1 MASTICA
8 CSSRTICAFW
18 DSFGEAS
25 RMKVSER
32 WLREWVDPALATAEL
47 VAQLTMAGL
56 EVDSVEPA
64 APDFQKVV
72 VGRVVGLIPHPDADR
87 LRVATVDVGSA
98 EPLQIVCGAPNVSIG
113 LCAPTALI
121 GAVLPGDFKIKPA
134 KLRGVDSQGMLCSAK
149 ELGLADSADGL
160 LPLPD
165 SRPGRDVRELL
176 ALDDALLEIELTPNR
191 GDCLGMEGIAR
202 EVAALN
208 RHEFRPLPVEAVE
221 PAEDANFPV
230 VLLDP
235 AVCPRYVGRVIRGVD
250 PAAETPLWMKERLRR
265 AGIRS
270 LGPLVDV
277 TNYVMLELGQPMHAF
292 DLDRLTGGIEVRR
305 ARPGDRLELLNGV
318 VVEPDAE
325 TLLIADRAG
334 PLALAG
340 IMGGEISS
348 CTDATRDVFLESA
361 FFAPAGIAGRARRY
375 GLQTDSSYRFERGVD
390 SRLQRRAAERATRL
404 LIDIAGGR
412 AGPIIEA
419 VSPEHLPA
427 EPAIR
432 LRPERIRKLL
442 GLEISVPEVEEILRR
457 LGMAVAAEPD
467 HWLVAPP
474 SSRFDIALEADLIEE
489 IARIYG
495 YDRLPGNRPL
505 TRLEMPPQP
514 ENRVGLERVKET
526 LVQRGFQEAIT
537 YSFVDPAFQK
547 CLDPDREPLALANP
561 ISADLAVMR
570 TSLWPGLF
578 KALVHN
584 QKRQQPRV
592 RLFEHGLNF
601 IQADEGLRQEPYL
614 GGAMVG
620 SALPEQWAVPARPAD
635 FFDLK
640 ADVEALLVLTGEPE
654 AFAFVAASHPALHPG
669 QSARIERAGAAVGW
683 LGALHPRVARELDVE
698 GDAFAFELRL
708 TGLQPAR
715 VPAFGELSKFPASR
729 RDIAIVVDETITAQ
743 AIRDCIRHRGGQL
756 LREVRLFDVYRGKGV
771 PEGQKSLALGLI
783 LQDFSRNLTDHV
795 VEETVSGIIAGL
807 TEQFDATLR
816 V

>member
-1 MASTICA
+1 
-8 CSSRTICAFW
+8 
-18 DSFGEAS
+18 
-25 RMKVSER
+25 MKVSEQ
-32 WLREWVDPALATAEL
+32 WLREWVDPAISSAEL

-64 APDFQKVV
+64 APPFEKVV
-72 VGRVVGLIPHPDADR
+72 VGRVIDLIPHPDADR
-87 LRVATVDVGSA
+87 LWVATVAVGGA
-98 EPLQIVCGAPNVSIG
+98 EPLQIVCGAPNVAVG
-113 LCAPTALI
+113 LCAPAALI
-121 GAVLPGDFKIKPA
+121 GAVLPGGLKIRPS
-134 KLRGVDSQGMLCSAK
+134 KLRGVESQGMLCSAK
-149 ELGLADSADGL
+149 ELGLAESSDGL
-160 LPLPD
+160 LPLPTD
-165 SRPGRDVRELL
+165 SRPGQNVRELL
-176 ALDDALLEIELTPNR
+176 ALDDTLIEIELTPNR

-202 EVAALN
+202 EVATLN
-208 RHEFRPLPVEAVE
+208 RREFRPLPVEAVE
-221 PAEDANFPV
+221 PVLDAVFPV
-230 VLLDP
+230 TLLDP
-235 AVCPRYVGRVIRGVD
+235 ADCPRYVGRVIRNVD

-265 AGIRS
+265 AGMRS

-292 DLDRLTGGIEVRR
+292 DLGRLSGGIEVRR

-325 TLLIADRAG
+325 TLLITDHAG

-361 FFAPAGIAGRARRY
+361 FFAPASMAGRARRY

-390 SRLQRRAAERATRL
+390 PQLQRRAAERATRL
-404 LIDIAGGR
+404 LIDMAGGQP
-412 AGPIIEA
+412 GPIVEA
-419 VSPEHLPA
+419 VSSDHLPA

-442 GLEISVPEVEEILRR
+442 GMDVPAAEVEGILRR
-457 LGMAVAAEPD
+457 LGMAVAVEMD

-474 SSRFDIALEADLIEE
+474 SSRFDIALEVDLIEE
-489 IARIYG
+489 VARIYG

-514 ENRVGLERVKET
+514 EGQIGLERFRET
-526 LVQRGFQEAIT
+526 LAQRGFQEAIT
-537 YSFVDPAFQK
+537 YSFVDPVFQK
-547 CLDPDREPLALANP
+547 CLDPEREPLALANP

-570 TSLWPGLF
+570 TSLWPGLL
-578 KALVHN
+578 KALIHN

-592 RLFEHGLNF
+592 RLFEYGLNF
-601 IQADEGLRQEPYL
+601 VPADDGLLQEPYI
-614 GGAMVG
+614 GGVAAG
-620 SALPEQWAVPARPAD
+620 TALPEQWGAPARPVD

-640 ADVEALLVLTGEPE
+640 ADVEALLTLTGEPE
-654 AFAFVAASHPALHPG
+654 AFVFVAAAHPALHPG
-669 QSARIERAGAAVGW
+669 QSARIERAGAVMGW

-708 TGLQPAR
+708 AGLQPAR
-715 VPAFGELSKFPASR
+715 VPAFRELSRFPASR
-729 RDIAIVVDETITAQ
+729 RDIAIVVDEAVSAR
-743 AIRDCIRHRGGQL
+743 AIQDCVRQHGGEL

-771 PEGQKSLALGLI
+771 PEGRKSLALGLI
-783 LQDFSRNLTDHV
+783 LQDFSRNLTDSV

-807 TEQFDATLR
+807 AEQFDATLR

>member
-1 MASTICA
+1 
-8 CSSRTICAFW
+8 
-18 DSFGEAS
+18 
-25 RMKVSER
+25 MKVSEQ
-32 WLREWVDPALATAEL
+32 WLREWVNPALSSAEL
-47 VAQLTMAGL
+47 AAQLTMAGL
-56 EVDSVEPA
+56 EVDRIEAA
-64 APDFQKVV
+64 APAFEPVV
-72 VGRVVGLIPHPDADR
+72 VGCVIGLMQHPDADR
-87 LRVATVDVGSA
+87 LRVATVDVGGV
-98 EPLQIVCGAPNVSIG
+98 EPLQIVCGAPNVAVG
-113 LCAPTALI
+113 MCAPVALI
-121 GAVLPGDFKIKPA
+121 GAVLPGGLTIK
-134 KLRGVDSQGMLCSAK
+134 KSELRGVESHGMLCSAK
-149 ELGLADSADGL
+149 ELGLAETSEGL
-160 LPLPD
+160 LPLPAG
-165 SRPGRDVRELL
+165 SRPGQNVRELL
-176 ALDDALLEIELTPNR
+176 RLDDALIEIELTPNR

-202 EVAALN
+202 EVATIN
-208 RHEFRPLPVEAVE
+208 RCEFRPVAADAVAPVL
-221 PAEDANFPV
+221 DATFPV
-230 VLLDP
+230 TLLDP
-235 AVCPRYVGRVIRGVD
+235 ADCPRYVGRVIRGVN

-265 AGIRS
+265 AGVRS

-292 DLDRLTGGIEVRR
+292 DLGRLSGGIEVRR
-305 ARPGDRLELLNGV
+305 ARPGERMELLNGT
-318 VVEPDAE
+318 VVEPDAD
-325 TLLIADRAG
+325 TLLIADGNG

-361 FFAPAGIAGRARRY
+361 FFTPACIAGRARRY

-404 LIDIAGGR
+404 LIDIAGGQP
-412 AGPIIEA
+412 GPIIEA

-427 EPAIR
+427 EPTIR

-601 IQADEGLRQEPYL
+601 IQADDGLRQEPYL
-614 GGAMVG
+614 GGAVAG
-620 SALPEQWAVPARPAD
+620 SALPEQWGVPARPAD

-729 RDIAIVVDETITAQ
+729 RDIAIVVDEAITAQ

>member
-1 MASTICA
+1 
-8 CSSRTICAFW
+8 
-18 DSFGEAS
+18 
-25 RMKVSER
+25 MKVSEQ
-32 WLREWVDPALATAEL
+32 WLREWVDPAISSAEL

-64 APDFQKVV
+64 APPFEKVV
-72 VGRVVGLIPHPDADR
+72 VGRVIDLIPHPDADR
-87 LRVATVDVGSA
+87 LWVATVAVGGA
-98 EPLQIVCGAPNVSIG
+98 EPLQIVCGAPNVAVG
-113 LCAPTALI
+113 LCAPAALI
-121 GAVLPGDFKIKPA
+121 GAVLPGGLKIRPS
-134 KLRGVDSQGMLCSAK
+134 KLRGVESQGMLCSAK
-149 ELGLADSADGL
+149 ELGLAESSDGL
-160 LPLPD
+160 LPLPTD
-165 SRPGRDVRELL
+165 SRPGQNVRELL
-176 ALDDALLEIELTPNR
+176 ALDDTLIEIELTPNR

-202 EVAALN
+202 EVATLN
-208 RHEFRPLPVEAVE
+208 RREFRPLPVEAVE
-221 PAEDANFPV
+221 PVLDAVFPV
-230 VLLDP
+230 TLLDP
-235 AVCPRYVGRVIRGVD
+235 ADCPRYVGRVIRNVD

-265 AGIRS
+265 AGMRS

-292 DLDRLTGGIEVRR
+292 DLGRLSGGIEVRR

-325 TLLIADRAG
+325 TLLITDHAG

-361 FFAPAGIAGRARRY
+361 FFAPASMAGRARRY

-390 SRLQRRAAERATRL
+390 PQLQRRAAERATRL
-404 LIDIAGGR
+404 LIDMAGGQP
-412 AGPIIEA
+412 GPIVEA
-419 VSPEHLPA
+419 VSSDHLPA

-442 GLEISVPEVEEILRR
+442 GMDVPAAEVEGILRR
-457 LGMAVAAEPD
+457 LGMAVAVEMD

-474 SSRFDIALEADLIEE
+474 SSRFDIALEVDLIEE
-489 IARIYG
+489 VARIYG

-514 ENRVGLERVKET
+514 EGQIGLERFRET
-526 LVQRGFQEAIT
+526 LAQRGFQEAIT
-537 YSFVDPAFQK
+537 YSFVDPVFQK
-547 CLDPDREPLALANP
+547 CLDPEREPLALANP

-570 TSLWPGLF
+570 TSLWPGLL
-578 KALVHN
+578 KALIHN

-592 RLFEHGLNF
+592 RLFEYGLNF
-601 IQADEGLRQEPYL
+601 VPADDGLLQEPYI
-614 GGAMVG
+614 GGVAAG
-620 SALPEQWAVPARPAD
+620 TALPEQWDAPARPVD

-640 ADVEALLVLTGEPE
+640 ADVEALLTLTGEPE
-654 AFAFVAASHPALHPG
+654 AFVFVAAAHPALHPG
-669 QSARIERAGAAVGW
+669 QSARIERAGAVMGW

-708 TGLQPAR
+708 AGLQPAR
-715 VPAFGELSKFPASR
+715 VPAFRELSRFPASR
-729 RDIAIVVDETITAQ
+729 RDIAIVVDEAVSAR
-743 AIRDCIRHRGGQL
+743 AIQDCVRQHGGEL

-771 PEGQKSLALGLI
+771 PEGRKSLALGLI
-783 LQDFSRNLTDHV
+783 LQDFSRNLTDNV

-807 TEQFDATLR
+807 AEQFDATLR

>member
-1 MASTICA
+1 
-8 CSSRTICAFW
+8 
-18 DSFGEAS
+18 
-25 RMKVSER
+25 MKVSER

-64 APDFQKVV
+64 APPFENVV

-87 LRVATVDVGSA
+87 LRVATVDVGGT
-98 EPLQIVCGAPNVSIG
+98 EPLQIVCGAPNVAVG
-113 LCAPTALI
+113 MCVPTALI
-121 GAVLPGDFKIKPA
+121 GAVLPGDFKIKPS
-134 KLRGVDSQGMLCSAK
+134 KLRGVESQGMLCSAK

-160 LPLPD
+160 FPLPD
-165 SRPGRDVRELL
+165 DSRTGQDVRELL
-176 ALDDALLEIELTPNR
+176 ALDDSLIEIELTPNR

-202 EVAALN
+202 EVATLN
-208 RHEFRPLPVEAVE
+208 RRAFRPLPVATVE
-221 PAEDANFPV
+221 PAVDAVFPV
-230 VLLDP
+230 TLLDP
-235 AVCPRYVGRVIRGVD
+235 ADCPRYVGRVIRGVD
-250 PAAETPLWMKERLRR
+250 PTAETPLWMKERLRR

-292 DLDRLTGGIEVRR
+292 DLSRLTGGIEVRR
-305 ARPGDRLELLNGV
+305 ARPDDRLELLNGV
-318 VVEPDAE
+318 AVEPDAE
-325 TLLIADRAG
+325 TLLIADHAG

-348 CTDATRDVFLESA
+348 CTGATRDVFLESA
-361 FFAPAGIAGRARRY
+361 FFTPACIAGRARRY

-404 LIDIAGGR
+404 LIDIAGGQP
-412 AGPIIEA
+412 GPIIEA

-427 EPAIR
+427 EPTIR

-514 ENRVGLERVKET
+514 ENRVELARMKET

-537 YSFVDPAFQK
+537 YSFVDPVFQK
-547 CLDPDREPLALANP
+547 HLDPDREPLALANP

-570 TSLWPGLF
+570 TSLWPGLL
-578 KALVHN
+578 KALIHN
-584 QKRQQPRV
+584 QKRQQSRV

-601 IQADEGLRQEPYL
+601 IQSDEGLRQEPYL
-614 GGAMVG
+614 GGVAAG
-620 SALPEQWAVPARPAD
+620 AALPEQWGASDRPVD

-640 ADVEALLVLTGEPE
+640 ADVEALLILTGEPE
-654 AFAFVAASHPALHPG
+654 AFAFVAAPHPALHPG

-729 RDIAIVVDETITAQ
+729 RDIAIVVDEAITAQ

>member
-1 MASTICA
+1 
-8 CSSRTICAFW
+8 
-18 DSFGEAS
+18 
-25 RMKVSER
+25 MKVSER
-32 WLREWVDPALATAEL
+32 WLREWVDPAISTAEL

-64 APDFQKVV
+64 APPFEKVV

-87 LRVATVDVGSA
+87 LRVATVDVGGA
-98 EPLQIVCGAPNVSIG
+98 EPLQIVCGAPNVAVG

-121 GAVLPGDFKIKPA
+121 GAVLPGDFKIKPS
-134 KLRGVDSQGMLCSAK
+134 KLRGVQSLGMLCSAK
-149 ELGLADSADGL
+149 ELGLAESSDGL
-160 LPLPD
+160 LPLPAD
-165 SRPGRDVRELL
+165 SRPGQDVRELL
-176 ALDDALLEIELTPNR
+176 ALDDSLIEIELTPNR

-208 RHEFRPLPVEAVE
+208 RHQFRPLPADAVE
-221 PAEDANFPV
+221 PVVDATFPV
-230 VLLDP
+230 ALIDP
-235 AVCPRYVGRVIRGVD
+235 ADCPRYVGRVIRGVD
-250 PAAETPLWMKERLRR
+250 SSAETPLWMKERLRR

-305 ARPGDRLELLNGV
+305 ARTGDRLELLNGV
-318 VVEPDAE
+318 LVEPDAE
-325 TLLIADRAG
+325 TLLITDQGG

-348 CTDATRDVFLESA
+348 CTDVTRDVFLESA
-361 FFAPAGIAGRARRY
+361 FFAPASIAGRARRY

-404 LIDIAGGR
+404 LVDIAGGQP
-412 AGPIIEA
+412 GPLVEA

-442 GLEISVPEVEEILRR
+442 GLEIPATEIEEILRR
-457 LGMAVAAEPD
+457 LGMAVAVESD
-467 HWLVAPP
+467 HWRVVPP

-489 IARIYG
+489 IARIHG
-495 YDRLPGNRPL
+495 YIRLPSNRPL

-514 ENRVGLERVKET
+514 EGRVELARFKET

-537 YSFVDPAFQK
+537 YSFVDPFFQRQ
-547 CLDPDREPLALANP
+547 LDPEQEPLALANP

-570 TSLWPGLF
+570 TSLWPGLL

-584 QKRQQPRV
+584 QKRQQVRV

-601 IQADEGLRQEPYL
+601 IPADDGLRQEPYL
-614 GGAMVG
+614 GGVVAG
-620 SALPEQWAVPARPAD
+620 AALPEQWGVPARPVD

-640 ADVEALLVLTGEPE
+640 ADIEALLALTGEPE
-654 AFAFVAASHPALHPG
+654 AFAFVAAPHPALHPG
-669 QSARIERAGAAVGW
+669 QSARIERSGAMVGW
-683 LGALHPRVARELDVE
+683 LGTLHPGVARELDVE

-708 TGLQPAR
+708 TNLQLAR
-715 VPAFGELSKFPASR
+715 APVFGELSKFPVSR
-729 RDIAIVVDETITAQ
+729 RDIAIVVDEVVTAQ
-743 AIRDCIRHRGGQL
+743 AIQDCIRQFGGEL
-756 LREVRLFDVYRGKGV
+756 LRDVWLFDVYRGKGV
-771 PEGQKSLALGLI
+771 GEDRKSLALGLI
-783 LQDFSRNLTDHV
+783 LQDFSRNLTESV